1 MLATHSLPI
10 ETQQYLLHS
19 LKAADN
25 SAFKEIL
32 ESSDSFDIDAILDIQ
47 DPSYKNYNLLA
58 WALLEQN
65 HEIIEFLLQLGANIN
80 AIDSEGS
87 TILHNFAVQN
97 KNDALLLAYLYGA
110 DFTIPNARGFN
121 VINHIR
127 EQLFRYK
134 WFAPSRI
141 KPLQTILRLFE
152 TRWKLELL
160 FLLRHSCYSR
170 LSKNLHKLIVIE
182 YL

>member
-1 MLATHSLPI
+1 MLATHSLPL
-10 ETQQYLLHS
+10 ETQQSLLCF
-19 LKAADN
+19 LKAADA
-25 SAFKEIL
+25 SAFKQTL
-32 ESSDSFDIDAILDIQ
+32 QSADSFNMDAILDVQ
-47 DPSYKNYNLLA
+47 EPAYKNYNLLA
-58 WALLEQN
+58 CALLEQN

-97 KNDALLLAYLYGA
+97 KSDALLLAYLYGA

-152 TRWKLELL
+152 SRWKLEVL
-160 FLLRHSCYSR
+160 FILRHSCYSR
-170 LSKNLHKLIVIE
+170 LSKNLQKLIVIE

>member
-1 MLATHSLPI
+1 MLATPSLPI
-10 ETQQYLLHS
+10 ETQESLLYF
-19 LKAADN
+19 LKGSDT
-25 SAFKEIL
+25 SSFKQTLQSPDIYN
-32 ESSDSFDIDAILDIQ
+32 IDAILDLQ
-47 DPSYKNYNLLA
+47 DPAYKNYNLLA

-80 AIDSEGS
+80 AIYSEGS

-152 TRWKLELL
+152 TRWKLEL
-160 FLLRHSCYSR
+160 FFILRHSCYSR